1 MSAAAEHHG
10 PLDQF
15 SIQRIVEIDL
25 GGFDVSFT
33 NSAMMMV
40 IAVAAITMLMT
51 MSVRTRRLVP
61 TRMQSIA
68 ESLYE
73 LVARMLGDN
82 VGPRGASTSPS
93 SSACSCFCCSATCS
107 G

>member
-25 GGFDVSFT
+25 GGVDVSFT

-40 IAVAAITMLMT
+40 IAGLERPTGGSVHVGGENLSDLDEDAGAI
-51 MSVRTRRLVP
+51 
-61 TRMQSIA
+61 
-68 ESLYE
+68 
-73 LVARMLGDN
+73 
-82 VGPRGASTSPS
+82 
-93 SSACSCFCCSATCS
+93 
-107 G
+107 